1 MNTAPAFPRRPVLL
15 LVTGPSGSGKTTV
28 AEQMLARHV
37 TLARVVTCTTRPP
50 RPGERDGVDYYFLS
64 VEEFQAR
71 REQGD
76 LLEHAEVYGHHYG
89 TPRSGL
95 ARQLE
100 RGSDLLLNLDVQGAA
115 TLRRLA
121 KEEPLLGGALVTVFL
136 TPPDLAELERR
147 LRGRGTESPEVLA
160 RRLAAARR
168 ELRHA
173 ADCDYL
179 VYSGTIAE
187 DADHVSAIYQAERW
201 RRPRVPLP
209 DFAG

>member
-1 MNTAPAFPRRPVLL
+1 MNTTPAFPRRPVLL

>member
-64 VEEFQAR
+64 AEEFQAR